1 MSISLSSCR
10 EFTIAPH
17 KSVAPQEA
25 YPGMKASS
33 IVPILLYVTSHFNG
47 EDCSHLVECIAD
59 TCPSLKDSGY
69 ILAVACADEW
79 DKDYAPWTAGPES
92 MSGSSMAERPFEGH
106 ANETLSF
113 LESVYLPHL
122 KEAYGNRPVYIMGYS
137 LAGLFS
143 LYSAYHSS
151 SFDGVICCSGSL
163 WFPGWMGYAAIHSL
177 PHPCKVYLSLGGKE
191 NKTKDPILSTIGK
204 CTKLQ
209 EQFLKKD
216 PNTLRVLYEMNP
228 GGHFA
233 DSAKRLAKGVKFM
246 VEN

>member
-1 MSISLSSCR
+1 MSIALSSCR

-17 KSVAPQEA
+17 KSIAPQEA
-25 YPGMKASS
+25 YPAMKPFS
-33 IVPILLYVTSHFNG
+33 IAPILLYATSRFDS
-47 EDCSHLVECIAD
+47 EECSHLAECIAD
-59 TCPSLKDSGY
+59 VCPSIKDSGY
-69 ILAVACADEW
+69 VLAVACCDDW
-79 DKDYAPWTAGPES
+79 DKDYAPWTTDPES
-92 MSGSSMAERPFEGH
+92 MAGSSMAERPFEGH
-106 ANETLSF
+106 ADETLSF
-113 LESVYLPHL
+113 LENTYLPHL
-122 KEAYGNRPVYIMGYS
+122 KKSYGDRPIYLMGYS